1 MVLLGSEFFSAFL
14 GLTRLPQSLA
24 ESIQTASASPM
35 IILAAI
41 VLLYLILGCV
51 MDSLS
56 MILLTMPVM
65 WPVVAVLDFGMPA
78 EDVKIWFGIIVLI
91 VVEMG
96 LITPPVGLNVFI
108 INGMAKGVPMGHTFR
123 GVSAFLVSD
132 VLRVVL
138 LVAAPVLTLGLPRLF
153 K

>member
-1 MVLLGSEFFSAFL
+1 
-14 GLTRLPQSLA
+14 
-24 ESIQTASASPM
+24 
-35 IILAAI
+35 
-41 VLLYLILGCV
+41 
-51 MDSLS
+51 
-56 MILLTMPVM
+56 
-65 WPVVAVLDFGMPA
+65 
-78 EDVKIWFGIIVLI
+78 
-91 VVEMG
+91 MG

-123 GVSAFLVSD
+123 GVSVFLVSD